1 MDPGVDTETFP
12 EPVMVA
18 EPVTALGAGRVRGTD
33 GRTGASTGK
42 VVSPAT
48 GTVAPVAA
56 TGMGMVAAPALVA
69 APAPVAALAPV
80 AGMAATGTRTV
91 TAPPRP
97 SPSICAS

>member
-1 MDPGVDTETFP
+1 MDPGVDTETVP

-18 EPVTALGAGRVRGTD
+18 KPVTALGAGLVRDTD
-33 GRTGASTGK
+33 GRTGAGTGK

-56 TGMGMVAAPALVA
+56 TATGMVA

-91 TAPPRP
+91 TGTAPPRP
-97 SPSICAS
+97 SPGICAS

>member
-1 MDPGVDTETFP
+1 MDPGVDTETVP

-33 GRTGASTGK
+33 GPTGAGTGTGK

-56 TGMGMVAAPALVA
+56 TATGMVA

-97 SPSICAS
+97 SPSTCAS